1 MIRELLFMLSGQPG
15 ALFVK
20 KDNGQFEMC
29 SAIADVGLCQSEKEI
44 IKPLLKIGS
53 NVAFLNE
60 FAEDRKMNS
69 LYLEVIK
76 QSIAK
81 CVTEFQEEL
90 LVIEVEILEGSSMLG
105 VTGIHSK
112 IMPHTLLL
120 EYLKELVDAIKLQ
133 EPNCLLMDTIQHYRD
148 HCGVSKIIATFQQ
161 IYNVCLKVL
170 HKQLVSWL
178 LFGKLLDP
186 YNEFFIHLDGSKN
199 FVINGEKIPNCL
211 SVSLAQQVLFVGES
225 VVALSE
231 AQDLSE
237 EDWEFMGKLRKIPFE
252 NIVEIIRQCRDQM
265 ARRLWNLVTEKDRLN
280 RSLNMILNT
289 FLMKKGDI
297 FAYFIHQ
304 TESILDGQFTPVQ
317 LVASQFAL
325 QQRLMNSLKKYL
337 EEEEAEIERLSVN
350 IMPDVQGQGWERV
363 FLEYKT
369 EWPLGVLIFT
379 SETMQ
384 TYNKIFRLLLNL
396 RRIQLNLNGLWKNLV
411 VLDKP
416 VLELRWNLQH
426 VLIHLSQYIQID
438 VIEVQKSI
446 MDRQIDQCQDFDKF
460 RSAHA
465 NFLVVIAAQTFLHVP
480 AMQACFK
487 DLIHLALKFCGFFA
501 NDRKEGL
508 MSLVAELNLEFER
521 LMQLLFFLLNGMYQQ
536 SSGTTMEPIAQLL
549 LRLDFNYYLT
559 EGLQA
564 KSNRTIGE
572 I

>member
-317 LVASQFAL
+317 LVANQFAL

-350 IMPDVQGQGWERV
+350 IIPDVQGQGWERV
-363 FLEYKT
+363 FLEYKY
-369 EWPLGVLIFT
+369 VFAIRILI
-379 SETMQ
+379 Q
-384 TYNKIFRLLLNL
+384 
-396 RRIQLNLNGLWKNLV
+396 
-411 VLDKP
+411 
-416 VLELRWNLQH
+416 
-426 VLIHLSQYIQID
+426 
-438 VIEVQKSI
+438 
-446 MDRQIDQCQDFDKF
+446 
-460 RSAHA
+460 
-465 NFLVVIAAQTFLHVP
+465 
-480 AMQACFK
+480 
-487 DLIHLALKFCGFFA
+487 
-501 NDRKEGL
+501 
-508 MSLVAELNLEFER
+508 
-521 LMQLLFFLLNGMYQQ
+521 
-536 SSGTTMEPIAQLL
+536 
-549 LRLDFNYYLT
+549 
-559 EGLQA
+559 
-564 KSNRTIGE
+564 
-572 I
+572 

>member
-15 ALFVK
+15 ALFVL

-29 SAIADVGLCQSEKEI
+29 SGIADVGLCQSEKEI

-60 FAEDRKMNS
+60 FAENRKVRS

-76 QSIAK
+76 QSIAQ

-90 LVIEVEILEGSSMLG
+90 LVIEVEILEGSSILG

-133 EPNCLLMDTIQHYRD
+133 EANCLLMDTIQHYRN
-148 HCGVSKIIATFQQ
+148 HCGVSKIISTFQQ

-170 HKQLVSWL
+170 HKQLVSWM

-186 YNEFFIHLDGSKN
+186 YIEFFIRLDDSKN

-211 SVSLAQQVLFVGES
+211 SISLAQQVLFVGES

-237 EDWEFMGKLRKIPFE
+237 EDWEFMGKLQKIPFE
-252 NIVEIIRQCRDQM
+252 NVGEIIRVCRDQM

-304 TESILDGQFTPVQ
+304 SESIFDGQFTSVQ
-317 LVASQFAL
+317 LAANQFAL

-337 EEEEAEIERLSVN
+337 EEEEAEIERLSIN
-350 IMPDVQGQGWERV
+350 IIPDVPGQGWERV
-363 FLEYKT
+363 FLEYK
-369 EWPLGVLIFT
+369 
-379 SETMQ
+379 
-384 TYNKIFRLLLNL
+384 
-396 RRIQLNLNGLWKNLV
+396 
-411 VLDKP
+411 
-416 VLELRWNLQH
+416 
-426 VLIHLSQYIQID
+426 
-438 VIEVQKSI
+438 
-446 MDRQIDQCQDFDKF
+446 
-460 RSAHA
+460 
-465 NFLVVIAAQTFLHVP
+465 
-480 AMQACFK
+480 
-487 DLIHLALKFCGFFA
+487 
-501 NDRKEGL
+501 
-508 MSLVAELNLEFER
+508 
-521 LMQLLFFLLNGMYQQ
+521 
-536 SSGTTMEPIAQLL
+536 
-549 LRLDFNYYLT
+549 
-559 EGLQA
+559 
-564 KSNRTIGE
+564 
-572 I
+572 